1 MMYRNIKNP
10 KGLYKSVEKEN
21 VGIVYQMQKI
31 CDSLLENIKFSIVKL
46 EEISIGVIYEY
57 NKERFYRFDFIKIKD
72 ICIKNELSYK
82 IVKTSIDGL
91 SKSFYKYDGSI
102 YDFIKPY
109 INAIK
114 TSDVK
119 TIIPRKSKSI
129 E

>member
-57 NKERFYRFDFIKIKD
+57 I
-72 ICIKNELSYK
+72 L
-82 IVKTSIDGL
+82 
-91 SKSFYKYDGSI
+91 
-102 YDFIKPY
+102 
-109 INAIK
+109 
-114 TSDVK
+114 
-119 TIIPRKSKSI
+119 
-129 E
+129 